1 MISRL
6 DRAALA
12 RGGRVLAALLAAT
25 ALAACAVTPEPLA
38 QAERV
43 GRAQGDMAAMFV
55 GQEAVSGPITVHEA
69 IARALKYNLDRR
81 LRLMETA
88 VAQRVMEAGRYELL
102 PSLTASAGYVARS
115 RQRASSSESI
125 VTGQQ
130 SLEPSVSEERVNQ
143 TYDITFG
150 WNLLDFGMS
159 WLRAQEQ
166 ASEVLIAE
174 EQRRKVVQNVIQD
187 VRSAYWRALSAQ
199 RQAAE
204 VETLAVEARRAL
216 ESAREVERQRLNA
229 PMQSLNYQLALLEAT
244 DRLNAMRRQITLAK
258 TELAALMNLK
268 PGTAYE
274 LAEPDAPDMPLP
286 RLDVPVE
293 RLEETALVLRPELGI
308 EDYRRRF
315 TAIEYRRQLMQ
326 LLPNANLALS
336 YNRDENRFLVNN
348 DWTQLAFQVSYNL
361 VQLMS
366 QPARMDVVKAE
377 EELDETRR
385 RALSMAVLTQVH
397 VARRRYQLAVEDFE
411 VASELVRIRDG
422 ISGHTRAAGAAATG
436 ARNEEIPTAVRA
448 LAARMQRDLAY
459 AEVQNAFGRVINS
472 LGVDPLPEGASGAL
486 TVADLAGQLK
496 AEMNAWEN
504 GDLPPLPPLVSAAP
518 AAQPAGAGLA
528 LLAAADPGGTA
539 APAD

>member
-159 WLRAQEQ
+159 
-166 ASEVLIAE
+166 
-174 EQRRKVVQNVIQD
+174 
-187 VRSAYWRALSAQ
+187 
-199 RQAAE
+199 
-204 VETLAVEARRAL
+204 
-216 ESAREVERQRLNA
+216 
-229 PMQSLNYQLALLEAT
+229 
-244 DRLNAMRRQITLAK
+244 
-258 TELAALMNLK
+258 
-268 PGTAYE
+268 
-274 LAEPDAPDMPLP
+274 
-286 RLDVPVE
+286 
-293 RLEETALVLRPELGI
+293 
-308 EDYRRRF
+308 
-315 TAIEYRRQLMQ
+315 
-326 LLPNANLALS
+326 
-336 YNRDENRFLVNN
+336 
-348 DWTQLAFQVSYNL
+348 
-361 VQLMS
+361 
-366 QPARMDVVKAE
+366 
-377 EELDETRR
+377 
-385 RALSMAVLTQVH
+385 
-397 VARRRYQLAVEDFE
+397 
-411 VASELVRIRDG
+411 
-422 ISGHTRAAGAAATG
+422 
-436 ARNEEIPTAVRA
+436 
-448 LAARMQRDLAY
+448 
-459 AEVQNAFGRVINS
+459 
-472 LGVDPLPEGASGAL
+472 
-486 TVADLAGQLK
+486 
-496 AEMNAWEN
+496 
-504 GDLPPLPPLVSAAP
+504 
-518 AAQPAGAGLA
+518 
-528 LLAAADPGGTA
+528 
-539 APAD
+539 